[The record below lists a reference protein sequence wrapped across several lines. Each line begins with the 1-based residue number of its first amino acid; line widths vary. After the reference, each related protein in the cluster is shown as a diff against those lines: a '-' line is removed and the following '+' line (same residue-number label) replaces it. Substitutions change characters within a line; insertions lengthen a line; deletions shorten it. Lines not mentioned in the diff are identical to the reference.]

1 MPPVR
6 IERFVAGGEGL
17 ARADDGRVVFVRGGV
32 PGDLVEVSVIDE
44 RRDWMRAVVDQ
55 VLEPSADRRE
65 ASCPSRRAGC
75 GGCDWGEVRPEVGLA
90 HKVAVVVEA
99 LRRTARI
106 DVPVTAGGSV
116 PTRGYRTTIR
126 VVGGLDGR
134 AAFRRAADHD
144 TVDASPCEVAHP
156 LLVDTLADLRL
167 TPGVE
172 VQLRCSVATGEVAAR
187 WDRRA
192 GRIDGLGPGVAT
204 GADATIHEDV
214 AGHRLR
220 VSAAAFFQSGPAAAA
235 LLVESVRRLAP
246 ELAAAD
252 RVVDAYGGVGLFAAT
267 CAPSTAEVTLI
278 ETSRA
283 AVADAAVNLA
293 GRAGPVDVVRS
304 EVGAWRDRAGASAV
318 DVVIADPARSGLG
331 RPGVAALTRP
341 RAPVLV
347 LISCDP
353 VSFARDAGL
362 LSAAGLGLDA
372 VEVLDLFPGTHHVE
386 TVSVW
391 RDRSRLSP

>member
-1 MPPVR
+1 MSPVR

-17 ARADDGRVVFVRGGV
+17 ARADDGRVVFVRGGI
-32 PGDLVEVSVIDE
+32 PGDLVELSVIDE
-44 RRDWMRAVVDQ
+44 RRDWMRAVAERVIEASD
-55 VLEPSADRRE
+55 DRRE
-65 ASCPSRRAGC
+65 ASCLARRDGC
-75 GGCDWGEVRPEVGLA
+75 GGCDWAEVRSDAELT
-90 HKVAVVVEA
+90 HKVTIVVEA
-99 LRRTARI
+99 LRRTARL
-106 DVPVTAGGSV
+106 DVPVAGGGSV
-116 PTRGYRTTIR
+116 PARGYRTTLR
-126 VVGGLDGR
+126 VVGGPDGR
-134 AAFRRAADHD
+134 ASFRRMADHD

-156 LLVDTLADLRL
+156 FLVDVLAGARI

-172 VQLRCSVATGEVAAR
+172 VQLRCSAATGEVTAR

-192 GRIDGLGPGVAT
+192 GHVDGLAASVAS
-204 GADATIHEDV
+204 GIDATIHEDV
-214 AGHRLR
+214 AGHRFR
-220 VSAAAFFQSGPAAAA
+220 VSAAAFFQSGPAAAT
-235 LLVESVRRLAP
+235 LLVETVRRLVP
-246 ELAAAD
+246 ELVGAH

-267 CAPSTAEVTLI
+267 CVASTADVTVV

-293 GRAGPVDVVRS
+293 GRAGRVEIVRS
-304 EVGAWRDRAGASAV
+304 EVGAWRDRSDAPPV

-331 RPGVAALTRP
+331 RPGVAALTRLQ
-341 RAPVLV
+341 APVLV

-362 LSAAGLGLDA
+362 LVAAGLDLDA

-391 RDRSRLSP
+391 RGRPKLSR